1 MSPLVKKILWQSAL
15 VTVVLFIV
23 TALLIIP
30 KNPPPQNY
38 LLSIL
43 SILTGARFFMKYR

>member
-1 MSPLVKKILWQSAL
+1 MNPLIKKIIWQSAL
-15 VTVVLFIV
+15 ITVVLFIV

-38 LLSIL
+38 
-43 SILTGARFFMKYR
+43 ILTIIAVLSGARLFMKYR